1 MSMTLCGEDLH
12 FVGGRGQKE
21 KNVAIGNVAW
31 QDLRDTQPRRDSI
44 IGVFKN
50 CSLQFALHVFLG
62 PGLSLKGGVH
72 NQYIPKSF
80 WNINV
85 SRYRVFFVV
94 FFVVF
99 CPIFWCFVWFYCFF
113 LWNVLYYSICVLWYF
128 VLFCALD
135 SRLLF
140 IITTPYHAQW
150 INEWWCIPNHS
161 LGAGLFGKFGLAVN
175 AQFWPKCC
183 WHKNVK
189 ACKGHPRPDLL

>member
-1 MSMTLCGEDLH
+1 M
-12 FVGGRGQKE
+12 GGRGQKE

-94 FFVVF
+94 FS
-99 CPIFWCFVWFYCFF
+99 WF
-113 LWNVLYYSICVLWYF
+113 F
-128 VLFCALD
+128 VLFFDVLYGSIVFSCEMFCITVFVFFDTLCCFVPSTRVCFSLSPHRTTLNESMSDDA
-135 SRLLF
+135 SR
-140 IITTPYHAQW
+140 TTAWVLVCLGNSVWQSTPSFG
-150 INEWWCIPNHS
+150 PNVVGTKTSRH
-161 LGAGLFGKFGLAVN
+161 
-175 AQFWPKCC
+175 
-183 WHKNVK
+183 VK
-189 ACKGHPRPDLL
+189 ATRAPICCK